1 MANDLP
7 LFSMLAESVDQ
18 HAQGGIRHHVVVPS
32 ADLPAFRRF
41 AGPNRDIIAQ
51 EDLLP
56 LRLWKLPGALR
67 HLSGISEGFR
77 RPIYLTSDRHLVRG
91 WMLQQ
96 LLKLNFAQASGDAA
110 VMHVDSDVCF
120 FRDLAHG
127 DAFAGDKTR
136 FFRVTGNTRN
146 PKHQAWTETAARFL
160 GIDPPE
166 PDGPGAHF
174 VENCV
179 LWDSG
184 VVRAM
189 VDRIESV
196 AARPLAQVIF
206 GAETMSEYYVYGL
219 FADHLA
225 PQDALHP
232 QAVSFCLSHW
242 PDETDG
248 PVDLAALRARLDPAH
263 RAIAIQSTNP
273 LTLERRRSIYQTAQR
288 EFGQQG

>member
-7 LFSMLAESVDQ
+7 LFAMLADSVDR
-18 HAQGGIRHHVVVPS
+18 HAQDGIRHHVVVPA
-32 ADLPAFRRF
+32 ADLPEFRRF

-56 LRLWKLPGALR
+56 VRLWKLPGALR
-67 HLSGISEGFR
+67 HLAPISEGFR

-96 LLKLNFAQASGDAA
+96 LLKLNFARASGDAA

-120 FRDLAHG
+120 FRDITHG
-127 DAFAGDKTR
+127 DAFAGDRTR

-146 PKHQAWTETAARFL
+146 PKHRAWTDTAARFL
-160 GIDPPE
+160 GIDPPS
-166 PDGPGAHF
+166 GPGAHF

-184 VVRAM
+184 VVRALI
-189 VDRIESV
+189 DRIEAV
-196 AARPLAQVIF
+196 AGHPLSQVVF
-206 GAETMSEYYVYGL
+206 GADTMSEYYVYGL

-225 PQDALHP
+225 PDGALHP
-232 QAVSFCLSHW
+232 QSVSFCLSHW

-248 PVDLAALRARLDPAH
+248 PVDLDTLRARLDPGH

-273 LTLERRRSIYQTAQR
+273 IPLARRGDIYQTARR